1 MPETSIPIRDASH
14 RDAADDPGAGRV
26 AWLLTDDRPGHR
38 TQVVGL
44 ARDLGIAWQER
55 RLVFNRLNRLP
66 NQILGASLLSV
77 DLRRSDACAPP
88 WPDLVIGMG
97 RRIVPVARWIRRR
110 SGGRTRI
117 VLLGRKAA
125 NDPRDIDLTV
135 ACAHFRLLPH
145 PALVELTVPP
155 TQVDDETLA
164 AARAAHPGLMDD
176 LPRPRILLLVG
187 GPTAQHRL
195 DAGLAGLMAREV
207 AAATRALGG
216 GLAIVTSRRTPAD
229 ALAAIRTQAPEAH
242 LHAWRR
248 DRRDNPY
255 LAYLAS
261 ADLIVVTGESESM
274 LAEAAATR
282 RPLTI
287 YPLAPRPP
295 GARQRLAI
303 TLRRGADR
311 GGPWGALCRGVL
323 SRGWIATPRDL
334 DVMHRRMV
342 EQGLADM
349 FATGLRTAPPEASAD
364 RSGVVRRIA
373 ALMAR

>member
-1 MPETSIPIRDASH
+1 
-14 RDAADDPGAGRV
+14 
-26 AWLLTDDRPGHR
+26 
-38 TQVVGL
+38 
-44 ARDLGIAWQER
+44 
-55 RLVFNRLNRLP
+55 
-66 NQILGASLLSV
+66 
-77 DLRRSDACAPP
+77 
-88 WPDLVIGMG
+88 
-97 RRIVPVARWIRRR
+97 
-110 SGGRTRI
+110 
-117 VLLGRKAA
+117 
-125 NDPRDIDLTV
+125 
-135 ACAHFRLLPH
+135 
-145 PALVELTVPP
+145 
-155 TQVDDETLA
+155 
-164 AARAAHPGLMDD
+164 
-176 LPRPRILLLVG
+176 
-187 GPTAQHRL
+187 
-195 DAGLAGLMAREV
+195 
-207 AAATRALGG
+207 
-216 GLAIVTSRRTPAD
+216 
-229 ALAAIRTQAPEAH
+229 
-242 LHAWRR
+242 
-248 DRRDNPY
+248 
-255 LAYLAS
+255 
-261 ADLIVVTGESESM
+261 M